1 LRRRGQAAT
10 PEIGKAVGSR
20 NPPTFFR
27 FCPCWQ
33 EGNLSLLVAFLVREA
48 WRRLSGLATGPNALE
63 HPRQQT
69 AVGSE
74 SLRGGED
81 SRVRVLGLK

>member
-1 LRRRGQAAT
+1 M
-10 PEIGKAVGSR
+10 
-20 NPPTFFR
+20 
-27 FCPCWQ
+27 
-33 EGNLSLLVAFLVREA
+33 
-48 WRRLSGLATGPNALE
+48 SGLATGPNALE
-63 HPRQQT
+63 RPRQQT